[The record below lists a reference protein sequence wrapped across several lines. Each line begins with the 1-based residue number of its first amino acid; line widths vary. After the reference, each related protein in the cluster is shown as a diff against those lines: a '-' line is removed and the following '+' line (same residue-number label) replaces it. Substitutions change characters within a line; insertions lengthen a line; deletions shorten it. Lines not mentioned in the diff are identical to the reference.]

1 MKKIR
6 SFLLITT
13 LAFSFFLILAP
24 VQGRLDGLTVGDTLI
39 YKVSDWDFPIEA
51 LFVTEGEDQ
60 PFDPNDFILDFSGS
74 TLAFKIMEKGTDGY
88 YSANAY
94 AILAKAVQI
103 PIPDYPDNP
112 EDDMLSDIFG
122 ETITIPKGV
131 GIGIGA
137 TLTMSDLQEMIDDT
151 DPGNFYYY
159 GGFILYLDS
168 GEWDKYEEY
177 FTGLTRNDTDSSGYD
192 SFKADVI
199 RTSSTF
205 TVEITSEYYYS
216 SDDPEYGHTSHSI
229 SVTRSS
235 WHISGSNAGLLK
247 EQSQSMEYQVTY
259 TGTYYT
265 ENDYSDVDYTL
276 GLGITYDSRANKPL
290 PVEIVSQQDIT
301 LKVESASANYTAT
314 GFFDDE
320 YFKQGLDYIIG
331 NLTAAVGKDFVE
343 YDVVDVQGCYYETDI
358 YNYDAATQNLVK
370 QEGSVWWNGFTGNP
384 TFPESY
390 SLSPLT
396 YWYGSSIAMV
406 PYSPGITPDYDMWRA
421 TANSIEAGMQII
433 TTAVTSTTGQTEINK
448 QGVTVNSIDLHSELR
463 ALGNYKYIYFYGD
476 IDFSYDSNDVDVEN
490 RDSSW
495 IADQVFNF
503 NLELNVWSSYSLTG
517 LLAGYGLNTNFT
529 VDLTN
534 WMVGETWDGSSY
546 VPTLDDGAF
555 SFAIDAKLQNKQIS
569 DLPDASEAKKDTGG
583 DGGLIPSFELL
594 TGLAV
599 MAIASVIIRRKRE

>member
-1 MKKIR
+1 
-6 SFLLITT
+6 
-13 LAFSFFLILAP
+13 
-24 VQGRLDGLTVGDTLI
+24 
-39 YKVSDWDFPIEA
+39 
-51 LFVTEGEDQ
+51 
-60 PFDPNDFILDFSGS
+60 
-74 TLAFKIMEKGTDGY
+74 
-88 YSANAY
+88 
-94 AILAKAVQI
+94 
-103 PIPDYPDNP
+103 
-112 EDDMLSDIFG
+112 
-122 ETITIPKGV
+122 
-131 GIGIGA
+131 
-137 TLTMSDLQEMIDDT
+137 
-151 DPGNFYYY
+151 
-159 GGFILYLDS
+159 
-168 GEWDKYEEY
+168 
-177 FTGLTRNDTDSSGYD
+177 
-192 SFKADVI
+192 
-199 RTSSTF
+199 
-205 TVEITSEYYYS
+205 
-216 SDDPEYGHTSHSI
+216 
-229 SVTRSS
+229 
-235 WHISGSNAGLLK
+235 
-247 EQSQSMEYQVTY
+247 
-259 TGTYYT
+259 
-265 ENDYSDVDYTL
+265 
-276 GLGITYDSRANKPL
+276 
-290 PVEIVSQQDIT
+290 
-301 LKVESASANYTAT
+301 
-314 GFFDDE
+314 
-320 YFKQGLDYIIG
+320 
-331 NLTAAVGKDFVE
+331 
-343 YDVVDVQGCYYETDI
+343 
-358 YNYDAATQNLVK
+358 
-370 QEGSVWWNGFTGNP
+370 
-384 TFPESY
+384 
-390 SLSPLT
+390 
-396 YWYGSSIAMV
+396 MV